1 MSKRPQA
8 ITKSE
13 FAELCSVSRGRV
25 SQWIKA
31 GLISDKAFVGE
42 GRRAKINP
50 EIARR
55 QLRER
60 LSVGQ
65 LFGNGADT
73 KLAEPASEEKALPE
87 VPTVEDSIRAEKLR
101 EYQARNRRALA
112 EERARNGL
120 YMRTAVAGHD

>member
-1 MSKRPQA
+1 MSKLSPA

-31 GLISDKAFVGE
+31 GLISGKAFVGE

-73 KLAEPASEEKALPE
+73 KLSPS
-87 VPTVEDSIRAEKLR
+87 S
-101 EYQARNRRALA
+101 ARGVGRSTADAARLTY
-112 EERARNGL
+112 EFPERA
-120 YMRTAVAGHD
+120 DF